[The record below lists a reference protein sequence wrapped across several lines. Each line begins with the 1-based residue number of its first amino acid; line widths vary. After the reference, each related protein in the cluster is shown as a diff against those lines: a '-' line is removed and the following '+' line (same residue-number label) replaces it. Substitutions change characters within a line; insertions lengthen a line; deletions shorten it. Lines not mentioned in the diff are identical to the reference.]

1 MAPLRKTEAL
11 IPLQELDLQIH
22 RLKVQRAEKPK
33 LLASHEEK
41 LARARATLEALQAEV
56 KALKLEGSKREHAV
70 RDFDDKIRKLDEQSR
85 QLKKNEDYHAMMKE
99 ISGIKADRSRV
110 EDGLLDI
117 YMQIDEKGKLEKL
130 RLEEVRQAE
139 AEYAEAQKKVDAEIA
154 VLDREIA
161 EVSGRRDA
169 LTQAVDR
176 EVLRLYQRVLQ
187 AKDDG
192 VALALAGR
200 YEVVEDEG
208 KSTYWQC
215 DGCSVGLTSQD
226 VNILLAGRDL
236 HVCRNCSR
244 ILYIKPEPKPE
255 AGAPKPEA
263 TLKPQA

>member
-1 MAPLRKTEAL
+1 MALPRKTEAL

-22 RLKVQRAEKPK
+22 KLKVQRAEKPK

-41 LARARATLEALQAEV
+41 LARTRATLEALQAEMKV
-56 KALKLEGSKREHAV
+56 HKLEGSKREHSV
-70 RDFDDKIRKLDEQSR
+70 KEFDEKVKKLDDQSR
-85 QLKKNEDYHAMMKE
+85 QLKKNDDFHVMMKE

-117 YMQIDEKGKLEKL
+117 YMQVEEKGKLEKI

-139 AEYAEAQKKVDAEIA
+139 AEHAEARKKVEAEIV
-154 VLDREIA
+154 VLDRDIE
-161 EVSGRRDA
+161 EVSSRRA
-169 LTQAVDR
+169 SLTEGVDR
-176 EVLRLYQRVLQ
+176 EILKLYQRVLQ

-192 VALALAGR
+192 VALALAGK

-208 KSTYWQC
+208 KMAYWQC

-236 HVCRNCSR
+236 HSCRNCSR
-244 ILYIKPEPKPE
+244 ILYIRPN
-255 AGAPKPEA
+255 
-263 TLKPQA
+263 